1 MTGTFDELLTLDEPR
16 TDCPMHFPEAPPVA
30 APWTCPGCQNTASDL
45 RRLEAAS
52 EDASEGQHCSAQ
64 KRVCEGSAAVTERQR
79 RMVRHLMGSPATDG
93 VAPLD
98 LERSTFAEAEEW
110 IERQSAKRMR
120 LPAPPKLTADQFL
133 HWTRSGR

>member
-1 MTGTFDELLTLDEPR
+1 
-16 TDCPMHFPEAPPVA
+16 
-30 APWTCPGCQNTASDL
+30 
-45 RRLEAAS
+45 
-52 EDASEGQHCSAQ
+52 
-64 KRVCEGSAAVTERQR
+64 
-79 RMVRHLMGSPATDG
+79 MVRHLMGSPATDG